1 MAIRILVVDDAS
13 FIRDMVKKHL
23 RARIPGVEVYE
34 AVDGSRAL
42 ATIKGQR
49 MDLILSDWEM
59 PNMSGEE
66 LLRAVRSA
74 TQGATTPFVMISSR
88 GDRNHVI
95 KAVEA
100 GVSDY
105 LTKPFTPEE
114 LLRKVFKQLKAIN
127 KLPSLS
133 SARPAATQGIAFSS
147 VDVLTGGR
155 SAEAGANST
164 ASAQPHSPANS
175 PASPLGNPGSS
186 ASILTAGAATA
197 APVDKK
203 KTVKAKAQL
212 RFASLAQPSACV
224 VRELTLQSLAG
235 LMPRASELPT
245 VFDPAV
251 VDIEMGDGGEV
262 ARLNGYVH
270 SIAAGENRA
279 ETNVIK
285 IVVRFV
291 DNDAEKFDML
301 SRFIAQ
307 M

>member
-1 MAIRILVVDDAS
+1 MAIRIMVVDDAS

-23 RARIPGVEVYE
+23 RAKIPGVEVYE

-42 ATIKGQR
+42 AAIKGQR

-74 TQGATTPFVMISSR
+74 SHGAATPFVMISSR

-127 KLPSLS
+127 KLPSLG
-133 SARPAATQGIAFSS
+133 SARSPAATQGVAFSS

-155 SAEAGANST
+155 SADAGAT
-164 ASAQPHSPANS
+164 PPAN
-175 PASPLGNPGSS
+175 PLNNPGSS
-186 ASILTAGAATA
+186 ASLLTGGSVAAA

-212 RFASLAQPSACV
+212 RFASLAKPSACV
-224 VRELTLQSLAG
+224 VRDLSLQSLAG
-235 LMPRASELPT
+235 LMPRANELPT

-251 VDIEMGDGGEV
+251 VDIEMGEGGEV

-279 ETNVIK
+279 ETNVVK

-291 DNDAEKFDML
+291 DNDAEKFETL